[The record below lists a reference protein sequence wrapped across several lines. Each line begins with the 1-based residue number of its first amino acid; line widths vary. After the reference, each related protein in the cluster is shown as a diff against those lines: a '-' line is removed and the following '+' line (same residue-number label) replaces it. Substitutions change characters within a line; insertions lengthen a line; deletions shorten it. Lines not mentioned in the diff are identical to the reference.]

1 MSGNQLS
8 YIVVPTLYNHHF
20 SSYARGFVVSPCSPW
35 TLPAWGTWRH
45 DPWWQRNSTRAA
57 AWGRTS
63 RSRRGCRL
71 DRPGSA
77 WWVGWGLGQRFG
89 ATPSHQVTSFLM
101 VTIWSCWRYPV
112 FRQTYLLWTKCYMDT
127 GFWPIASRGLSWMNL
142 QRLKPVFFSVMTGQT
157 SWWNHNY
164 LGINLAVESLSSS
177 ENMNSFMG
185 QSAKARRQGSKLKHT
200 ARYTDIK
207 RTENQLAKY
216 VAISST
222 ILAGQV
228 KSVSSLNPFHCIL
241 LLGFGHSASVV
252 TNDLSDI
259 SEDIPWFST
268 CSSGVRPPQW
278 LPHNVVCAQVS
289 RAHPAERLRDAQR
302 LSHHPG
308 HHIAGESTKRHRD
321 LHLTWRGFAFWGGE
335 RVEIEFGDI
344 YIYI

>member
-142 QRLKPVFFSVMTGQT
+142 QRLKPVFLVL
-157 SWWNHNY
+157 W
-164 LGINLAVESLSSS
+164 
-177 ENMNSFMG
+177 
-185 QSAKARRQGSKLKHT
+185 R
-200 ARYTDIK
+200 
-207 RTENQLAKY
+207 
-216 VAISST
+216 
-222 ILAGQV
+222 V
-228 KSVSSLNPFHCIL
+228 KP
-241 LLGFGHSASVV
+241 
-252 TNDLSDI
+252 
-259 SEDIPWFST
+259 
-268 CSSGVRPPQW
+268 
-278 LPHNVVCAQVS
+278 
-289 RAHPAERLRDAQR
+289 
-302 LSHHPG
+302 
-308 HHIAGESTKRHRD
+308 AGEITTTWDKFGRGITVQFWKHEFVHGPKRQSTPA
-321 LHLTWRGFAFWGGE
+321 G
-335 RVEIEFGDI
+335 V
-344 YIYI
+344 